1 VREEFLRL
9 LHESPTFRDEVRR
22 ILLTEELLDLPARTE
37 RLRAEMHEELTR
49 IWQAIG
55 AQTERMERV
64 EVQIASLTERMERVE
79 VQIASLTER
88 MERVEAQIASL
99 TERMERVEVQIASL
113 TERMERVE
121 VQIASLTERI
131 DTLTRQIGH
140 FQRQWGLETE
150 EIAHDLMRR
159 FLEAKGWAILRGG
172 PLQYDGEVDLVFA
185 VRTNDRTFTIAVEV
199 KGRIWSQTPMDDL
212 LTKIRR
218 PDFASALRRGAYP
231 EPVRPAVFG
240 FILYTGAR
248 EAAEQ
253 AGVGLFS
260 PYGEVVPVFP
270 P

>member
-1 VREEFLRL
+1 MREEFLRL

-79 VQIASLTER
+79 A
-88 MERVEAQIASL
+88 
-99 TERMERVEVQIASL
+99 QIASL

-260 PYGEVVPVFP
+260 PYGEVVPVLP

>member
-1 VREEFLRL
+1 MREEFLRL

-79 VQIASLTER
+79 AQIASLTER
-88 MERVEAQIASL
+88 MERVEA
-99 TERMERVEVQIASL
+99 QIASL

-260 PYGEVVPVFP
+260 PYGEVVPVLP

>member
-1 VREEFLRL
+1 MVGLTSSSPMVWYHTSDRGRRTVREEFLRL

-79 VQIASLTER
+79 AQIASLTER
-88 MERVEAQIASL
+88 MERVEA
-99 TERMERVEVQIASL
+99 
-113 TERMERVE
+113 
-121 VQIASLTERI
+121 QIASLTERI

-260 PYGEVVPVFP
+260 PYGEVVPVLP

>member
-55 AQTERMERV
+55 AQTERIERV
-64 EVQIASLTERMERVE
+64 EA
-79 VQIASLTER
+79 QIASLTER

-99 TERMERVEVQIASL
+99 TERMERVEA
-113 TERMERVE
+113 
-121 VQIASLTERI
+121 QIASLTERI

-260 PYGEVVPVFP
+260 PYGEVVPVLP